1 MAQDATAF
9 QLRSPAVLVIGHV
22 AACQVLDV
30 AGAVAVADSA
40 DLLPLPLPASAEPLL
55 RRSA

>member
-1 MAQDATAF
+1 MAEDATAF
-9 QLRSPAVLVIGHV
+9 QLRSPAVLVIGQV

-30 AGAVAVADSA
+30 AGAVAVADST
-40 DLLPLPLPASAEPLL
+40 DLLPLAMPTYAEPLL